1 MSYGILIVD
10 DEEQVREILS
20 RHLECPEYRI
30 HTADGVIQGLEILDA
45 EKIDVVISDYKMPGL
60 SGTEFLTLVKNKY
73 PNTGRIL
80 ITAYGDLEMAI
91 KAINSGEIYRFFT
104 KPCNFA
110 ELSVAVRQ
118 ALEHQE
124 LFRNA
129 KRLFS
134 AYKTQSK
141 AMKKLEKQYPGLTE
155 VQKTETGSFVIDI
168 ASEDIKTFLSQV
180 EKELNSTK

>member
-20 RHLECPEYRI
+20 RHLECPEYNI
-30 HTADGVIQGLEILDA
+30 HCANGVLQGLEMLDA
-45 EKIDVVISDYKMPGL
+45 EIIDVVISDYKMPGI
-60 SGTEFLTLVKNKY
+60 SGTEFLTMVKNKY
-73 PNTGRIL
+73 PEIERIL
-80 ITAYGDLEMAI
+80 ITAYGDLEMAVR
-91 KAINSGEIYRFFT
+91 AINNGEIYRFFT

-118 ALEHQE
+118 ALEHRE

-129 KRLFS
+129 KRLLS
-134 AYKTQSK
+134 AYKIQSM

-155 VQKTETGSFVIDI
+155 IQKTETGSFVID
-168 ASEDIKTFLSQV
+168 AAATDIKTFLSQV
-180 EKELNSTK
+180 DKELNSKK